1 MASRLHVSSPS
12 CLLPTCCVREPLALK
27 SLLQNGHNQRLLV
40 FCLCPCGCRARL
52 RQQQQRPGVRGPAHY
67 QPMLLLP
74 LSHLLAMLLP
84 ALAAHLS
91 PVGQPL
97 NQIASFYILCKAED
111 QLEII

>member
-40 FCLCPCGCRARL
+40 LSL
-52 RQQQQRPGVRGPAHY
+52 SLWLPGVRGPAHY
-67 QPMLLLP
+67 QLMLLLP

>member
-40 FCLCPCGCRARL
+40 LSL
-52 RQQQQRPGVRGPAHY
+52 SLWLPGVRGPAHY

>member
-1 MASRLHVSSPS
+1 MDITKDCWCFVLVPVAAVRAA
-12 CLLPTCCVREPLALK
+12 TCCP
-27 SLLQNGHNQRLLV
+27 S
-40 FCLCPCGCRARL
+40 RL
-52 RQQQQRPGVRGPAHY
+52 RQQQQRSVVRGPAHY
-67 QPMLLLP
+67 QPMHLLLLP

>member
-1 MASRLHVSSPS
+1 MASPLHVSSPS

-40 FCLCPCGCRARL
+40 FCLCPCDCRARL
-52 RQQQQRPGVRGPAHY
+52 RQQHPAHY
-67 QPMLLLP
+67 QPMHLLLLP